1 MATAY
6 VNGRYMDLHEAC
18 VPVEDRGFQFGDG
31 VYETVRIYS
40 GRAFSLDRHLDRF
53 EESARALEIPP
64 PSRSE
69 VEAILG
75 ELLARDG
82 VQEGQF
88 YIQLTRGRAPRAHGF
103 PKEGQ
108 PTLVAYVQ
116 PVELPDPR
124 LYQEGAS
131 AIVVPDLRWGLCHIK
146 STNLLANVLAKEKAH
161 RAGAFE
167 ALQEREGFGITE
179 GSSSNVFA
187 VLDGVLRTA
196 PEGPWILG
204 GITREWVLRLARE
217 QGIAVEE
224 RPFDRHQL
232 ERASEVFVTGTTT
245 EIMPIT
251 RVDGRPVGDGRVGPV
266 TRALMQAYSRLI
278 ADFRSS

>member
-6 VNGRYMDLHEAC
+6 VNGRYMDLDEAC

-31 VYETVRIYS
+31 VYEMVRVYG
-40 GRAFSLDRHLDRF
+40 GRPFSLDRHLDRF

-64 PSRSE
+64 PSREE
-69 VEAILG
+69 VKAIFG

-82 VQEGQF
+82 VQEGQL
-88 YIQLTRGRAPRAHGF
+88 YIQLTRGRAPRAHRF
-103 PKEGQ
+103 PDEGK
-108 PTLVAYVQ
+108 PTLVAYLR

-124 LYQEGAS
+124 LYEEGAN
-131 AIVVPDLRWGLCHIK
+131 AIIVPDLRWGLCHIK
-146 STNLLANVLAKEKAH
+146 SINLLANVLAKEKAR

-167 ALQEREGFGITE
+167 ALQEREDFGITE
-179 GSSSNVFA
+179 GSASNVFA

-196 PEGPWILG
+196 PEGPWLLG
-204 GITREWVLRLARE
+204 GITREWVLQLARE
-217 QGIAVEE
+217 HHIPLEE

-232 ERASEVFVTGTTT
+232 ARASEVFVTGTTT

-251 RVDGRPVGDGRVGPV
+251 RVEGRPVGDGRVGPI
-266 TRALMQAYSRLI
+266 TRTLMQAYRRLI